1 MLHIISIMLWQIHII
16 IFFDK
21 RKIYSIIDI
30 RLFSSPSLVAT
41 SARKTVNV
49 SSLAK
54 IVHISQNK
62 LLFCCV
68 LLLPL
73 CWLYRGLPEL
83 PWQVTIEMGNWVTVW
98 FELKWTSPATTTT
111 TAAAW
116 LCTRCGALLNELD
129 KKIKY
134 ICKHSNRHYIKKW
147 GNTATQHISADF
159 FSSSYGE

>member
-111 TAAAW
+111 AAAAASASVSAVVYH
-116 LCTRCGALLNELD
+116 LSKLDTRSTYTVSPTILNKGKEL
-129 KKIKY
+129 
-134 ICKHSNRHYIKKW
+134 
-147 GNTATQHISADF
+147 T
-159 FSSSYGE
+159 